1 MLDYMEEERLQ
12 KQSRGK
18 ETEHRMAVV
27 KGVSGNKMQL
37 LFDGEQTAS
46 DKYYKGLATVS
57 VGKRVL
63 CARVYGTYVVLGE
76 LL

>member
-1 MLDYMEEERLQ
+1 
-12 KQSRGK
+12 
-18 ETEHRMAVV
+18 MAVV